1 MKRTVI
7 ISALAAIALI
17 VASQVG
23 ARTNAGPTNLVDP
36 SIEGAAIVGTTLTAD
51 KGTWSGAVNTYKY
64 QWLRCKPEGG
74 DDSSSATC
82 ATISDATQQTHVVV
96 SSDTGKRLRVRVTAT
111 SGGGNTVATSA
122 ATSVVS
128 TVDGIPASSGPPTI
142 SGSALVGSTLT
153 GTTGTWV
160 GDTPITYSY
169 SWLKCDRD
177 GNACSAIS
185 GATKSQYII
194 AKGLAGKTV
203 RLRVI
208 AKNARGK
215 QDAFSTATDVV
226 EDTGGGGGGGGGGG
240 QTGIINLPNG
250 EKSVEAK
257 DVPREQRL
265 VVDQVQFKPNP
276 VTSRN
281 STITVRIKVKDT
293 RGYVVRNATV
303 FIRSTPKVTSGGD
316 HAPTATDGWVS
327 YSIVPTDAVP
337 HQDRIQ
343 RPVLREGLP
352 GERSDARRDLRQPA
366 GAGGHQ
372 ELVVGHRPACPM
384 GQAGRGHWSVSAL
397 AEPDVARGTSRRRR
411 RCRDRPGR
419 SLRPRFPASARE
431 AARDR
436 AELRQGTCRD

>member
-1 MKRTVI
+1 MKRTII

-23 ARTNAGPTNLVDP
+23 ARTNAGPTNVADP
-36 SIEGAAIVGTTLTAD
+36 SIEGAAIIGTTLTAN
-51 KGTWSGAVNTYKY
+51 KGTWSGSVDTYKY

-74 DDSSSATC
+74 DDSSSSTC
-82 ATISDATQQTHVVV
+82 ATISEATQQTHVVV

-111 SGGGNTVATSA
+111 SDGGSTVATSA
-122 ATSVVS
+122 ATSIVS

-169 SWLKCDRD
+169 SWLKCDSE

-185 GATKSQYII
+185 GANKSKYVI

-203 RLRVI
+203 RLRVV

-215 QDAFSTATDVV
+215 HDAFSTATDVV
-226 EDTGGGGGGGGGGG
+226 QDTGGGGGGGGD
-240 QTGIINLPNG
+240 QSGIINLPNG

-257 DVPREQRL
+257 DVPKEQRL

-281 STITVRIKVKDT
+281 TTITVRIKVKDT

-316 HAPTATDGWVS
+316 HSPTATDGWVQ
-327 YSIVPTDAVP
+327 YSIVPEAD
-337 HQDRIQ
+337 
-343 RPVLREGLP
+343 LP
-352 GERSDARRDLRQPA
+352 IKTGYSVQFFVKAYRAGDPTLGGIYGSRLVQVATRS
-366 GAGGHQ
+366 
-372 ELVVGHRPACPM
+372 
-384 GQAGRGHWSVSAL
+384 S
-397 AEPDVARGTSRRRR
+397 
-411 RCRDRPGR
+411 
-419 SLRPRFPASARE
+419 
-431 AARDR
+431 
-436 AELRQGTCRD
+436 